1 MDKIHLEIQIG
12 QGVNGKVYEYF
23 LGNRK
28 LAVKCY
34 QDQSTAEEENKILEK
49 I

>member
-1 MDKIHLEIQIG
+1 MEKINLEIQ
-12 QGVNGKVYEYF
+12 NGKVYEYF

-34 QDQSTAEEENKILEK
+34 QDQSAAEEENNILEK